1 MLPEGS
7 VIQVKGSNKQ
17 TVYFA
22 SHAMQTFTVDVVT
35 VFGRVLDENGLPIN
49 DLSNQALTV
58 TQEYGEDCFVQNQL
72 SLINGFFKTPAKR
85 FSDNRSFFMSLDVNS
100 ANYLQLS

>member
-1 MLPEGS
+1 MLPVGS

-49 DLSNQALTV
+49 DLSNKALTV
-58 TQEYGEDCFVQNQL
+58 TQEYGDSCFIQN
-72 SLINGFFKTPAKR
+72 
-85 FSDNRSFFMSLDVNS
+85 
-100 ANYLQLS
+100 